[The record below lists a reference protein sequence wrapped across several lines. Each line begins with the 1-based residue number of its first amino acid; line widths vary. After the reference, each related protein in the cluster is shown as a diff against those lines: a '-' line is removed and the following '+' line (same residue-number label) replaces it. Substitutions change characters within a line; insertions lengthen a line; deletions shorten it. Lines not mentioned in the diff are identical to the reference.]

1 MLQGSRESP
10 AIKGY
15 EWFRNKIV
23 SKKKNVWVLPLVLHC
38 TLYACRQWG
47 RWDWGTKEL
56 HKVVGELLCPKWIPS
71 VDS

>member
-23 SKKKNVWVLPLVLHC
+23 SKKKMCGFFLWFYIVPCMPV
-38 TLYACRQWG
+38 G
-47 RWDWGTKEL
+47 SGEGGI
-56 HKVVGELLCPKWIPS
+56 GELRNYTR
-71 VDS
+71 